1 MLYYLQLMVTSALEE
16 RSPHFC
22 PTLPGKVSN
31 FFYWSTWSHMLTDN
45 WHYFTH
51 DDYFIL
57 GMYSVILAFCYYTR
71 VGFPSQSAMWTGQA
85 SSSGGKG
92 ERAWY
97 TLLQLWRKKKGK
109 KFLWTGQ
116 YLHYA
121 IQWNEVQNLRWVSGT
136 SSDVPSLTHSA
147 APMVDHWWLTPA
159 LEIAKVLYD
168 HQASGPAPWWLE
180 ICHPDRMHAV

>member
-57 GMYSVILAFCYYTR
+57 GMYSVILATR
-71 VGFPSQSAMWTGQA
+71 ELVFLHNQLCGQDRLVLVGGR
-85 SSSGGKG
+85 
-92 ERAWY
+92 EREPG
-97 TLLQLWRKKKGK
+97 THCCSCEGKKKGK
-109 KFLWTGQ
+109 NFCGLVSIYITQSNGMKFRIFVEFQGQAVTFHLW
-116 YLHYA
+116 H
-121 IQWNEVQNLRWVSGT
+121 IQQPQW
-136 SSDVPSLTHSA
+136 
-147 APMVDHWWLTPA
+147 
-159 LEIAKVLYD
+159 
-168 HQASGPAPWWLE
+168 
-180 ICHPDRMHAV
+180 